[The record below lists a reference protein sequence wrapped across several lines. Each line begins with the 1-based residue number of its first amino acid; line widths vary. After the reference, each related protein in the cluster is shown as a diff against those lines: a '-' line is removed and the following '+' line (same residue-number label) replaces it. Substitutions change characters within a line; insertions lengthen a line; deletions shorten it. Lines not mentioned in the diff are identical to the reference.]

1 MNSNFLCKVYGV
13 RGYRVTGQCHKD
25 NKTILKIE
33 RKLEKPRDFD
43 PFGQAG
49 LSPLATI

>member
-33 RKLEKPRDFD
+33 RKHVKIRE
-43 PFGQAG
+43 FGIRKR
-49 LSPLATI
+49 LKKLWE